1 MFTALGC
8 WDCEK
13 ERRGEGRGGMW
24 PPSDPEIMLSA
35 SSNKAEITYCSVW
48 AVAIVSALGVTEGS
62 NCFRK
67 KEIIWRSGNR

>member
-1 MFTALGC
+1 
-8 WDCEK
+8 
-13 ERRGEGRGGMW
+13 MW

-62 NCFRK
+62 
-67 KEIIWRSGNR
+67 KENAVI